1 MTDLTDAYAA
11 LQKADAAG
19 DTMGAKQLADYI
31 RVQSAPRTVRSLD
44 YDPTTGQTNPT
55 GSPAAIAARSPVAGN
70 SFGQNALIGAGKF
83 YTDLGLGGRQIYAQ
97 TADAISPQDRSLS
110 GLITGQQPSRV
121 AALEQEAA
129 DKRAIDIPVMGTV
142 GGRVGQVGAGVLTAI
157 PLSAIPGAN
166 TYLGAATIGG
176 GFGALTPTTQNDSRL
191 LNAGVGAGL
200 GVAGKYAGDKLAA
213 WLAARQTT
221 PIPVNELTPAQ
232 QQAAQAGEQ
241 IGMRL
246 PPGQASGNKSLQQFE
261 AKLESQPWTSGPFN
275 ALKRSNQEVLNSQWA
290 QQIGETGN
298 LVDATVLG
306 RANDRLGQVFD
317 SVRDPNRVLSVNP
330 QVTKSTIDT
339 IDQDVQ
345 GLIPGS
351 IRDNPLVKQL
361 ETVTSQGSI
370 NGEQLGSL
378 SSKLG
383 RAAYKQMTSPNG
395 DRDMG
400 QALYAVKDHVDDLV
414 EQTLRP
420 DELAQYSA
428 ARGQYRNLMT
438 LTSRIGIVNP
448 STGNISGANLA
459 NKLQQSDRQGFLFG
473 NNQSDAYNA
482 ARFSKAFQ
490 PVVGDSGTATR
501 SWNLADLPLGIPANI
516 AARAYLTGPGA
527 ALARGAINTPA
538 LISNAAASTSRAVA
552 PFIQTGLPALGQ
564 SSVPYLMQ

>member
-11 LQKADAAG
+11 LQKADASG
-19 DTMGAKQLADYI
+19 DIEGARQLAAYI
-31 RVQSAPRTVRSLD
+31 RTQSAPPTVKS
-44 YDPTTGQTNPT
+44 YDAVNGQTVPT
-55 GSPAAIAARSPVAGN
+55 GSPAAVAARSPVAGN

-83 YTDLGLGGRQIYAQ
+83 YTDMGLGGRQIYAQ
-97 TADAISPQDRSLS
+97 AADVISPQDKNLS
-110 GLITGQQPSRV
+110 GLITGQQPSRT

-129 DKRAIDIPVMGTV
+129 DKRAIDAPVMGTV
-142 GGRVGQVGAGVLTAI
+142 GGKVGQIGAGALTAI

-191 LNAGVGAGL
+191 LNTGIGAGL
-200 GVAGKYAGDKLAA
+200 SVAGKYAGDKLSA
-213 WLAARQTT
+213 WLSARQSS
-221 PIPVNELTPAQ
+221 PVPVNELTPAQ
-232 QQAAQAGEQ
+232 QQAAQSGQQ
-241 IGMRL
+241 IGMTL
-246 PPGQASGNKSLQQFE
+246 TPGQASGNKALQQLE

-275 ALKRSNQEVLNSQWA
+275 ALKRSNQEALNSQWA

-298 LVDATVLG
+298 SVDATVLG

-317 SVRDPNRVLSVNP
+317 SVRDPSRVLSVNP
-330 QVTKSTIDT
+330 QATKSAIDT

-361 ETVTSQGSI
+361 ETVTSTGSA

-383 RAAYKQMTSPNG
+383 KAAFKQMTSPSG

-400 QALYAVKDHVDDLV
+400 QALYAVKEHVDDLV
-414 EQTLRP
+414 EQTLNP
-420 DELAQYSA
+420 QELAEYSA

-438 LTSRIGIVNP
+438 LTSRVGIVNP
-448 STGNISGANLA
+448 STGNISGASLA

-473 NNQSDAYNA
+473 KNQSDAYNA
-482 ARFSKAFQ
+482 ARFAQAFK

-501 SWNLADLPLGIPANI
+501 TWNIADLPLGIPSNI
-516 AARAYLTGPGA
+516 ATRLYLTGPGGA
-527 ALARGAINTPA
+527 IARGAVNTPA
-538 LISNAAASTSRAVA
+538 LISNAAAATSRAIA
-552 PFIQTGLPALGQ
+552 PGIQVGLPALGQ
-564 SSVPYLMQ
+564 TSVPYLMQ